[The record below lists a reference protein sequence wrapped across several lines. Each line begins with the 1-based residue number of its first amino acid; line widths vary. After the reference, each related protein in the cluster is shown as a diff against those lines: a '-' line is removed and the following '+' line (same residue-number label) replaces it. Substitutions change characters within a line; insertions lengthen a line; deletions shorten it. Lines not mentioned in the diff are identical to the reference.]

1 KESELG
7 QYKRPNGFQFER
19 RQQASLRPTRR
30 VESSGGGGK
39 GLTSGGLVLLA
50 GGAVQ
55 SEPLPVSTPRVTGSG
70 SESGYSNKR
79 VADESGFAGPGRR
92 RGPGF
97 NGNSSNTWGRFGG
110 NRTVTKTE
118 KICRYWVDGSCSH
131 GDKCRYLHCWSKG
144 DSFSLLTQLDGHEK
158 LVSGIALP
166 SGSDKLYTGSKD
178 ETIRVWDCAS
188 GQCTSV
194 LNLGAEVGCVIS
206 EGPWLLVGMP
216 NLVKAWNI
224 ETNADQSLSGPVGQ
238 VYSLVVGTD
247 LLFAGTQD
255 GSILAWRYSAATNC
269 FEPAASLTG
278 HTLGVVT
285 LYVGANRLYSGSM
298 DKSIKVWSL
307 DNLQCIQTLTDHT
320 SVVMSLICWDQ
331 FLLSC
336 SLDNTV
342 KIWAAVEGGDLE
354 VTYTHKEK
362 HGVLALCGVHDAE
375 AKPVLLCCCNDSTLR
390 LYDLP
395 SFTER
400 GKIFA
405 KQEIRSIQIGPGGIF
420 FTGDG
425 TGQVKVWKWSTAPIT
440 AAMS

>member
-1 KESELG
+1 MKESELG

-194 LNLGAEVGCVIS
+194 LNLGAEVGCVIR

-238 VYSLVVGTD
+238 VYSFVVGTD

-298 DKSIKVWSL
+298 DKSIKVSPSIKNFHCFL
-307 DNLQCIQTLTDHT
+307 FE
-320 SVVMSLICWDQ
+320 LI
-331 FLLSC
+331 FL
-336 SLDNTV
+336 
-342 KIWAAVEGGDLE
+342 
-354 VTYTHKEK
+354 
-362 HGVLALCGVHDAE
+362 
-375 AKPVLLCCCNDSTLR
+375 
-390 LYDLP
+390 
-395 SFTER
+395 
-400 GKIFA
+400 
-405 KQEIRSIQIGPGGIF
+405 
-420 FTGDG
+420 
-425 TGQVKVWKWSTAPIT
+425 
-440 AAMS
+440 

>member
-1 KESELG
+1 MDFDSNGGNKRVFNRLG
-7 QYKRPNGFQFER
+7 GSTRPAQQTGS
-19 RQQASLRPTRR
+19 RQQVCFHWR
-30 VESSGGGGK
+30 
-39 GLTSGGLVLLA
+39 A
-50 GGAVQ
+50 GRCNRNPCLFLHR
-55 SEPLPVSTPRVTGSG
+55 ELPGPVPGQT
-70 SESGYSNKR
+70 NKR
-79 VADESGFAGPGRR
+79 VADESGFAGPSYR

-97 NGNSSNTWGRFGG
+97 NGNHSGSNNNNNNNNTWGRFGG

-118 KICRYWVDGSCSH
+118 KVCRFWVDGSCSH

-144 DSFSLLTQLDGHEK
+144 EGFSLLTQLDGHEK

-178 ETIRVWDCAS
+178 GTIRVWDCAS

-255 GSILAWRYSAATNC
+255 GSILAWRYNAATNC
-269 FEPAASLTG
+269 FEPAASLMG
-278 HTLGVVT
+278 HTLAVVT

-298 DKSIKVWSL
+298 DKSIKVWNL
-307 DNLQCIQTLTDHT
+307 ENLQCIQTLTDHT

-342 KIWAAVEGGDLE
+342 KIWAAVEGGNLE
-354 VTYTHKEK
+354 VTYTHKEEN
-362 HGVLALCGVHDAE
+362 GVLALCGVHDAE
-375 AKPVLLCCCNDSTLR
+375 AKPVLLCSCNDNTLR

-425 TGQVKVWKWSTAPIT
+425 TGQVKVWKWSTAPA

>member
-1 KESELG
+1 MDFDLNG
-7 QYKRPNGFQFER
+7 GNKRVFNR
-19 RQQASLRPTRR
+19 L
-30 VESSGGGGK
+30 GGGSTRTAAPPIDTRQK
-39 GLTSGGLVLLA
+39 VCYHWRA
-50 GGAVQ
+50 GRCNR
-55 SEPLPVSTPRVTGSG
+55 SPCPYLHRELPGPGQNQGPGHT
-70 SESGYSNKR
+70 NKR
-79 VADESGFAGPGRR
+79 VADESGFAGPSHR
-92 RGPGF
+92 RGPVF
-97 NGNSSNTWGRFGG
+97 NGSSSNSSFGRFGG
-110 NRTVTKTE
+110 NRNVTKTE
-118 KICRYWVDGSCSH
+118 KVCNFWVDGNCGY

-144 DSFSLLTQLDGHEK
+144 DGFSLLTQLDGHEK

-166 SGSDKLYTGSKD
+166 CGSDKLYTGSKD
-178 ETIRVWDCAS
+178 ETLRVWDCAS

-194 LNLGAEVGCVIS
+194 LKLGGEVGCVIS
-206 EGPWLLVGMP
+206 EGPWLLVGTP
-216 NLVKAWNI
+216 NLVKAWNM
-224 ETNADQSLSGPVGQ
+224 ETNADESLSGPVGQ
-238 VYSLVVGTD
+238 VYSLVVGSD

-255 GSILAWRYSAATNC
+255 GSILAWRYNVATSC
-269 FEPAASLTG
+269 FEPAASLKG
-278 HTLGVVT
+278 HTLSVIT

-307 DNLQCIQTLTDHT
+307 DNLQCVQTLTDHT

-342 KIWAAVEGGDLE
+342 KIWAATEGGNLE
-354 VTYTHKEK
+354 VTYTHKEEY
-362 HGVLALCGVHDAE
+362 GVLALCGVHDAE
-375 AKPVLLCCCNDSTLR
+375 AKPVLLCSCNDNTLR

-425 TGQVKVWKWSTAPIT
+425 TGQVKVWKWSTEPTAPAT
-440 AAMS
+440 S